1 MSKVLIAG
9 FGDVGQQ
16 LAGELVKAGHQVWG
30 IKRNPLPDF
39 EAGISNKSA
48 SCKLILADLGK
59 PETLQQI
66 PQDIDFLVYCPTP
79 DAEQSTAEGY
89 RNIFVN
95 GLRNALGAIN
105 TSRLQRAFFISST
118 GVYGQ
123 SQGEWVDELSETFPA
138 RFSGR
143 VLLEAERFLQQQPVP
158 ATVIRLAGIYGP
170 GRHQLLKKLL
180 QGKLPIEPL
189 AIYTNRIHRDDA
201 ARMIHFLIEQD
212 NKNKVVD
219 KLYIGVDDKPCSKGE
234 IATWLFQ
241 HLSDKF
247 GMQSAPPLQNKGD
260 QDNLKQNKRCSNQKI
275 KQAGFGFKYADYT
288 SGYKAVL
295 DQLTDLNELL

>member
-16 LAGELVKAGHQVWG
+16 LARELLKAGHQVWG
-30 IKRNPLPDF
+30 IKRSPLPGF
-39 EAGISNKSA
+39 AAQAN
-48 SCKLILADLGK
+48 CKLILADLTK
-59 PETLQQI
+59 AESLQEQI

-79 DAEQSTAEGY
+79 DANQRTEDGY
-89 RNIFVN
+89 RNIFID
-95 GLRNALGAIN
+95 GLRNVLDSLNA
-105 TSRLQRAFFISST
+105 SRLQRAFFISST

-123 SQGEWVDELSETFPA
+123 SQGEWVDEESETLPE

-143 VLLEAERFLQQQPVP
+143 VLLKAEGLLQQQSVP

-170 GRHQLLKKLL
+170 GRHQLLKKVL
-180 QGKLPIEPL
+180 QGKPVEQPL
-189 AIYTNRIHRDDA
+189 AVYTNRIHRDDA

-219 KLYIGVDDKPCSKGE
+219 AVYIGVDDKPCSKDE

-241 HLSDKF
+241 HLSSKF
-247 GMQSAPPLQNKGD
+247 DLQPDQPLQNKD
-260 QDNLKQNKRCSNQKI
+260 EQRNINQNKRCSNQKI
-275 KQAGFGFKYADYT
+275 KQAGFVFKYADYT
-288 SGYKAVL
+288 LGYKAVL
-295 DQLTDLNELL
+295 DQVIDLNELL